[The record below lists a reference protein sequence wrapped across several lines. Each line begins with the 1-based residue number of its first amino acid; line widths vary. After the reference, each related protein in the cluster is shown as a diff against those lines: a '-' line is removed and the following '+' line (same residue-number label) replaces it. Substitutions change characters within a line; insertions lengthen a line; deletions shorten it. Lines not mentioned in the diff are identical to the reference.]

1 MLWSQDHAAA
11 EVNLM
16 ILAGLIGILA
26 LFSLLSIVVGV
37 DDPRQQAMDSR
48 HSVLWRLGLR

>member
-48 HSVLWRLGLR
+48 HSDLWLLGIR